1 MSVDQLLQITLAVI
15 GLSCALL
22 TTVIVIVKFHRIRS
36 SARSGALLATYRQA
50 LIVMASGEDEDGRAK
65 TVLDAVDASTW
76 KLLRPNVV
84 AFLSKV
90 RGTVVDDLGELLR
103 SHGEIKRATRMLTSR
118 SAVRRARAAYL
129 LGLVRDPN
137 LATLVLPLLN
147 DPDADVRLV
156 AARALGTIG
165 EASAA
170 GGILH
175 ALRISRG
182 RIGLPAF
189 VAVEALLAMGAEIAP
204 ELDNGLTSNDAAVR
218 NVCALVAG
226 YGSFFSTAP
235 KLCVLLAT
243 PSEGDI
249 RVSAAMALGR
259 VGDINETA
267 ILARHTNACEVTE
280 LRRACVTALGDMGR
294 REGLDTLVGLLG
306 DGDRRLAQ
314 LAADSL
320 VRSGTDGMARLAAAA
335 VGQSPCAR
343 AARSALDLA
352 ELRGQLAPSDE
363 GVL

>member
-1 MSVDQLLQITLAVI
+1 M
-15 GLSCALL
+15 L
-22 TTVIVIVKFHRIRS
+22 TTVIVIVKFNRDRS
-36 SARSGALLATYRQA
+36 SARSRALLATYRHA
-50 LIVMASGEDEDGRAK
+50 LIAIASGEDEDGRAK

-76 KLLRPNVV
+76 KRLRPSVV
-84 AFLSKV
+84 ALLSKV
-90 RGTVVDDLGELLR
+90 QGTAVDNLGELLR
-103 SHGEIKRATRMLTSR
+103 SHGEIKRATKMLTSR
-118 SAVRRARAAYL
+118 SAVQRARAAYL

-137 LATLVLPLLN
+137 VTTLVLPLLN
-147 DPDADVRLV
+147 DSDANVRLV

-204 ELDNGLTSNDAAVR
+204 ALDKGLTSNDSTVR

-235 KLCVLLAT
+235 KLCELLAT

-249 RVSAAMALGR
+249 RMSAAMALGQ
-259 VGDINETA
+259 VGDVHEIA
-267 ILARHTNACEVTE
+267 ILARHTNASEATK

-314 LAADSL
+314 MAADSL
-320 VRSGTDGMARLAAAA
+320 VRSGTEGMARLAAAA

-352 ELRGQLAPSDE
+352 ELRGQLAPSQED
-363 GVL
+363 VL